1 MTVCLNKVSGNYK
14 QFRKQ
19 LFDVLYVLAYL
30 FVLSVWVLGIQKTKY
45 FFMHLWFLTDD
56 SNVIMFNKYA
66 SIYSSAAV
74 MVYFILFV
82 TYLYSQL
89 QSQQM
94 EWDVFK

>member
-1 MTVCLNKVSGNYK
+1 
-14 QFRKQ
+14 
-19 LFDVLYVLAYL
+19 
-30 FVLSVWVLGIQKTKY
+30 
-45 FFMHLWFLTDD
+45 MHLWFLTDD